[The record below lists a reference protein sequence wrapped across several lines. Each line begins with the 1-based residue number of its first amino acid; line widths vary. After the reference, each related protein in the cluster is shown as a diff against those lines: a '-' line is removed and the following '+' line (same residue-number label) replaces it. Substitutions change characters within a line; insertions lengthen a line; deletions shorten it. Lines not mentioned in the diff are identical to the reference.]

1 MDTPFQTLSEELERF
16 VDARDW
22 QQFHTPRNMATCIAV
37 EAGELLEHYT
47 WTREGTGP
55 FPKGTEQPDTDL
67 VAAEAADIFMSLLS
81 FCRALD
87 IDLLE
92 VTRTKLGVLEEKYPV
107 QTAKGSAEKGRNPE

>member
-1 MDTPFQTLSEELERF
+1 METSFKSLSEELARF

-47 WTREGTGP
+47 WSREGAGP
-55 FPKGTEQPDTDL
+55 FPKGTEPPATDL
-67 VAAEAADIFMSLLS
+67 VAAEAADVLLSLMS

-92 VTRTKLGVLEEKYPV
+92 VARGKLATLEEKYPV
-107 QTAKGSAEKGRNPE
+107 DRARGSAEKGWSAE